1 MTISATTGVLLALG
15 LFLSMLVLLE
25 VGRRTGISRRK
36 TVGEAYGAG
45 LGAVE
50 GAVFGLLGLLIAFT
64 FSGAAS
70 RFDDRR
76 ALIVEEANDIGTA
89 WLRVALL
96 PPEAQPALR
105 QKFREYTDARIAV
118 YDALPDIEAARGH
131 LARANA
137 IQGEIWDLAIPATQ
151 GGAPSAPMLLLPAL
165 NSMFDIANTRYWA
178 TQMHPPI
185 VIFALL
191 ISLALCCAV
200 FAGYGMSATPN
211 RNWLYSIGFALVL
224 SGAVLVIV
232 DLEFPRLGVIRLN
245 TFDHAIKDVRESMR

>member
-25 VGRRTGISRRK
+25 VGRRTGISRRR

-137 IQGEIWDLAIPATQ
+137 IQGEIWELAIPATQ
-151 GGAPSAPMLLLPAL
+151 AGAPSAPMLLLPAL

>member
-25 VGRRTGISRRK
+25 VGRRTGISRRQ

-70 RFDDRR
+70 RFDDSR

-151 GGAPSAPMLLLPAL
+151 AGAPSAPMLLLPAL